1 MKIVSPLLKRV
12 VYPCLAGTGY
22 LQRKIGKGD
31 FCVIT
36 YHGVHP
42 HGYRVS
48 DTALDGRLVSGD
60 MLRIQLRL
68 LKSRYNVISP
78 EQWLAWCENRDELP
92 PRAILLTCDDGLQN
106 ALTDMLPILQ
116 EEELPCLFFVTAASV
131 EEYPQMLWYEELYLM
146 LLKASDW
153 KLVLNL
159 SPIVS
164 NVDSGGADQRREF
177 WWKLVQ
183 KLSQCDCSS
192 RRDFMNS
199 ARLVLQL
206 GGNWIAEYIQET
218 AAERRFLLI
227 ASSGLRQLAAAGM
240 TIGAHTLSHP
250 ILSQLP
256 AESAWKEISECR
268 QLLEKTLE
276 KQVWALAYPFGDS
289 SSVTQ
294 REWEMAKR
302 AGYKCAFLNFGGG
315 FGTAHASP
323 YSIPRVHVT
332 ADMAI
337 SEFEA
342 HVSGFYQRLRRMT
355 MNAPISAVA
364 GIN

>member
-22 LQRKIGKGD
+22 LHRRTGRGD
-31 FCVIT
+31 FCVVT
-36 YHGVHP
+36 YHGVLP
-42 HGYRVS
+42 HGYRLS
-48 DTALDGRLVSGD
+48 DTALDGSLVSAHT
-60 MLRIQLRL
+60 LRGQFRL
-68 LKSRYNVISP
+68 LKTRYNVISP
-78 EQWLAWCENRDELP
+78 EQWLAWCEDREELP

-146 LLKASDW
+146 LLKAADW
-153 KLVLNL
+153 KLVLKI
-159 SPIVS
+159 SPMAANADS
-164 NVDSGGADQRREF
+164 NSPDRRREF

-183 KLSQCDCSS
+183 NLSQCDHSS

-199 ARLVLQL
+199 ARFVLQL
-206 GGNWIAEYIQET
+206 TNNWNAEYSEET
-218 AAERRFLLI
+218 ADRHRFFLM
-227 ASSGLRQLAAAGM
+227 ASSGLKQLAAAGM

-268 QLLEKTLE
+268 HLLENTLG
-276 KQVWALAYPFGDS
+276 KPVWALAYPFGDS
-289 SSVTQ
+289 GSVTQ
-294 REWEMAKR
+294 REWEMAQR

-315 FGTAHASP
+315 FGAHGSRYAV
-323 YSIPRVHVT
+323 PRVHVT
-332 ADMAI
+332 ADMEI

-342 HVSGFYQRLRRMT
+342 HVSGFYQGLRRRMR

-364 GIN
+364 EKN